1 MVTKLNFKNSIP
13 VGKYGAVSQKT
24 DFSGTLMF
32 ESVLTKTKELR
43 TCSKGCSFE
52 HVSLSVAVPCQ
63 RECLTLEVRLIYN

>member
-1 MVTKLNFKNSIP
+1 MTYRFRLYFLMVTKLNFKNSIP

-32 ESVLTKTKELR
+32 ESVLTKTEELR

-63 RECLTLEVRLIYN
+63 